1 MQTASLQGYS
11 PTPLSEMGRPT
22 DGTLMPVGRL
32 RRMGVGLDT
41 ENGCNIFYLRSDF
54 GTKMLEQE
62 LRLFYT
68 QF

>member
-1 MQTASLQGYS
+1 
-11 PTPLSEMGRPT
+11 MGRPT